1 MKKNAKIILWIIVIL
16 LIAGIIFYKANKPI
30 EVATVNIEQKD
41 MIRSFKETSTLVSQN
56 EISITPAYNSEVL
69 FIIQKG
75 KEVNKGE
82 LLLSLDT
89 KQLEYTKQ
97 NLQAQIQAL
106 YGQENMNNPKSK
118 SSDTMDLATQ
128 MAKNSLDRA
137 REDETKYRKLYEEGA
152 ISKTEYDAFNRIY
165 QDAQKMYD
173 MKKTAKTGSRAFY
186 KSQREALQA
195 TLDDIEYKLTKSKIY
210 ADKKGVITS
219 TFAKKGDMA
228 NPMMPIIH
236 ISGTDDLL
244 AVCDIISTDALA
256 LKKGQKVEII
266 EKIGQE
272 SSTKMGKIVNIAQNA
287 NTKISSLGLE
297 EQRVEVKVKSDSFKN
312 LIVGCDVDI
321 IFETMHLKDK
331 ITVPKSA
338 TFKKDNQ
345 NYVWLVSNGKLI
357 EQKIE
362 IDKDSDYDYEVIS
375 GLNKADIVVI
385 DSNNKD
391 LKVGKKVK
399 IIQ

>member
-173 MKKTAKTGSRAFY
+173 MKKT
-186 KSQREALQA
+186 
-195 TLDDIEYKLTKSKIY
+195 
-210 ADKKGVITS
+210 
-219 TFAKKGDMA
+219 
-228 NPMMPIIH
+228 
-236 ISGTDDLL
+236 
-244 AVCDIISTDALA
+244 
-256 LKKGQKVEII
+256 GQTE
-266 EKIGQE
+266 
-272 SSTKMGKIVNIAQNA
+272 
-287 NTKISSLGLE
+287 
-297 EQRVEVKVKSDSFKN
+297 
-312 LIVGCDVDI
+312 
-321 IFETMHLKDK
+321 
-331 ITVPKSA
+331 P
-338 TFKKDNQ
+338 
-345 NYVWLVSNGKLI
+345 
-357 EQKIE
+357 
-362 IDKDSDYDYEVIS
+362 
-375 GLNKADIVVI
+375 
-385 DSNNKD
+385 
-391 LKVGKKVK
+391 
-399 IIQ
+399 